1 MSQWK
6 VVVDAETCIG
16 CQACVNLAPGSYRMR
31 DDNIAEYIDP
41 PGDEDDDILAA
52 AQSCPVDAITVT
64 DAATGEKVW
73 PA

>member
-1 MSQWK
+1 MSKWK

-16 CQACVNLAPGSYRMR
+16 CQVCANIAPESYRLR

-41 PGDEDDDILAA
+41 PGDDDDTILTA
-52 AQSCPVDAITVT
+52 AQSCPVDAIIVT